1 MTLQP
6 LVSKKHFHLLIRFLG
21 LLVLAVSL
29 LWGMNNIAQRMK
41 LDYHSPYDEHTH
53 FDYWYKIYHWNKVP
67 AVYER
72 IDNRSLEIWACGST
86 PVVMQG
92 MTCSPSGKIENNSW
106 SIENTAS
113 SYLPTYYLLTA
124 WLSSA
129 VKALVPVDNDFHLAK
144 LTNMVWGF
152 VGLLLMSVLALH
164 LGVPPLL
171 AAMLVAVTAQ
181 APIYVYMATVF
192 NPEVFVLVAVL
203 LGIFVYVRFL
213 YPLQNQAVFLACAS
227 LLSALVLSVK
237 PTALLLVVIL
247 GVSELLRTPL
257 PWRQRLLR
265 VLVYGLCTVLIYAAM
280 VAAINGVRGGGP
292 SDGSMRDM
300 LIRRLGDR
308 SFFVNMNM
316 VYAQFTHSTASPGWR
331 TLIDWNLPHAF
342 MYLPTY
348 VLILSGLSLIYLV
361 IALSKGIAV
370 TRQAALFAGSAVA
383 FVALPLFLYIYL
395 RLTHFPFFFQARYF
409 LPYLVT
415 SALLGTAFVVSV
427 FRQVVTWHRSP
438 ARLADHG

>member
-1 MTLQP
+1 MTIQP
-6 LVSKKHFHLLIRFLG
+6 FVSKKNLLLLNRFLG
-21 LLVLAVSL
+21 LLVLAASL

-86 PVVMQG
+86 PVPMRG
-92 MTCSPSGKIENNSW
+92 MTCSPGGKIKSDGR
-106 SIENTAS
+106 SHENTAS
-113 SYLPTYYLLTA
+113 AYLPTYYLLTA
-124 WLSSA
+124 WLSRA
-129 VKALVPVDNDFHLAK
+129 VKALVPLDNDFHLAK
-144 LTNMVWGF
+144 YTNMVWGF
-152 VGLLLMSVLALH
+152 VGLLLIALLALH

-203 LGIFVYVRFL
+203 LGLYVYARFL
-213 YPLQNQAVFLACAS
+213 YPLQNQTVFLLCAS

-247 GVSELLRTPL
+247 GASELLRTPL
-257 PWRQRLLR
+257 SWRQRLLR

-308 SFFVNMNM
+308 SFFINMDM
-316 VYAQFTHSTASPGWR
+316 VYTHFLLSTASPGWR
-331 TLIDWNLPHAF
+331 TLLDWNLPHAF
-342 MYLPTY
+342 MYLPSY
-348 VLILSGLSLIYLV
+348 VIALSGLVLIYLV
-361 IALSKGIAV
+361 FVLTKGIAV
-370 TRQAALFAGSAVA
+370 TRQAALFAGSALACV
-383 FVALPLFLYIYL
+383 VLPLFLYIYL
-395 RLTHFPFFFQARYF
+395 RLTHFPFFFQPRYF

-427 FRQVVTWHRSP
+427 LRQLIAWHRSP
-438 ARLADHG
+438 ARVASHG

>member
-1 MTLQP
+1 MTFQP
-6 LVSKKHFHLLIRFLG
+6 LVSKKHLHLLNSFLG
-21 LLVLAVSL
+21 FLVLAASL

-72 IDNRSLEIWACGST
+72 IDNRSLEIWACGSS

-92 MTCSPSGKIENNSW
+92 MTCSPSGKIENNGW

-113 SYLPTYYLLTA
+113 SYLPTYYLVTA
-124 WLSSA
+124 WVSRA
-129 VKALVPVDNDFHLAK
+129 VKALVPTDNDFQLAK

-152 VGLLLMSVLALH
+152 VGLLLVALLAMH

-203 LGIFVYVRFL
+203 LGLYVYVRFL
-213 YPLQNQAVFLACAS
+213 YPLKNQAVFLVCAS

-257 PWRQRLLR
+257 SWRQRWLR
-265 VLVYGLCTVLIYAAM
+265 VLIYGLGTALIYAAM
-280 VAAINGVRGGGP
+280 VIAINSWRGESP
-292 SDGSMRDM
+292 SDGVMREM
-300 LIRRLGDR
+300 LVNQIGDR
-308 SFFVNMNM
+308 SFAVNMNM
-316 VYAQFTHSTASPGWR
+316 VYTQFTRSTASPNWR
-331 TLIDWNLPHAF
+331 TLVEWKLPHAF
-342 MYLPTY
+342 MYLPSY
-348 VLILSGLSLIYLV
+348 VIALSGLSLVYLV
-361 IALSKGIAV
+361 FVLTKGVAV
-370 TRQAALFAGSAVA
+370 TRQAALFAGSALACV
-383 FVALPLFLYIYL
+383 VLPLFLYIYL

-415 SALLGTAFVVSV
+415 CALLGTAFVVSV
-427 FRQVVTWHRSP
+427 FQQAVSWHRSP
-438 ARLADHG
+438 ARPAFHG

>member
-1 MTLQP
+1 MTLQH
-6 LVSKKHFHLLIRFLG
+6 LVSAKHFHLLIRVLG
-21 LLVLAVSL
+21 LLVLAASL

-53 FDYWYKIYHWNKVP
+53 FDYWYKIYHWNKIP

-86 PVVMQG
+86 PAVMQG
-92 MTCSPSGKIENNSW
+92 ICSPSGKIENENVSV
-106 SIENTAS
+106 ENTAS

-124 WLSSA
+124 WLSKA
-129 VKALVPVDNDFHLAK
+129 MKALVPTDNDFHLAK

-152 VGLLLMSVLALH
+152 MGLLLLALLAVH

-181 APIYVYMATVF
+181 APIYVFMATVF

-203 LGIFVYVRFL
+203 LGLYVYARFL
-213 YPLQNQAVFLACAS
+213 YLLQNQTVFLASAC

-247 GVSELLRTPL
+247 GVSELLRTSIS
-257 PWRQRLLR
+257 WRQRSLR
-265 VLVYGLCTVLIYAAM
+265 VLIYGLGTVLIYAAM
-280 VAAINGVRGGGP
+280 VAAINGSRGGGP
-292 SDGSMRDM
+292 SDGLMRDM
-300 LIRRLGDR
+300 LIRLHGDR
-308 SFFVNMNM
+308 SFFFNMKM
-316 VYAQFTHSTASPGWR
+316 VYVQFLRSTASPGWR

-342 MYLPTY
+342 MYLPAY
-348 VLILSGLSLIYLV
+348 VLVLSGLSLVYLFF
-361 IALSKGIAV
+361 ALSKGIAV
-370 TRQAALFAGSAVA
+370 TRQAALFAGSALACV
-383 FVALPLFLYIYL
+383 VLPLFLYIYL

-409 LPYLVT
+409 LPYLMT

-427 FRQVVTWHRSP
+427 FRQVFSWHRSP
-438 ARLADHG
+438 ARVAAHG